1 VKAYQQSQQQ
11 GAIASMGSSTS
22 YLFEPLADRC
32 PLTSAV
38 TVDDLIETFK
48 HRASWWVDEFEL
60 FT

>member
-1 VKAYQQSQQQ
+1 
-11 GAIASMGSSTS
+11 MGSSTS